1 LWSEGVCVYGSA
13 KGADTVVCRTA
24 EPAQSECASLAG
36 VREVGT
42 VRDWAQAPLEIV
54 ASIYEAALEPTQW
67 EGVLAAVQD
76 SLQADS
82 SALYLTDLQAL
93 EASFEV
99 SRGLDR
105 VRLQDYFRYYF
116 QVDPC
121 FSYRMSHPVGTVAA
135 SHQIMPDPEF
145 ARTEFY
151 QDFMRHLGR
160 FYTVGGMLAREP
172 SRVAVFSVHRSRSR
186 GPFEERA
193 QARMRALFPHVQR
206 AFQIG
211 RQLAG
216 SEAERHA
223 MLALLERIPTG
234 VLLLDER
241 RRVAFL
247 NRRAE
252 AILAAGDGLIMTAQG
267 LQAVQPELQA
277 ALAELIQ
284 GAVETG
290 AGRGTHA
297 GGALSLHAAGGRE
310 SYQVLVT
317 PLRTERLR
325 VDVGRE
331 RICAA
336 LFLHLR
342 DSQPA
347 LSEEV
352 LRDLFGFTSA
362 EARVAVALALGRS
375 PEEIATQ
382 AATSRYT
389 VRAQLSAIYQKLGV
403 HRQAEAVQRL
413 LSSPAALGDGDPR
426 PSGDE

>member
-1 LWSEGVCVYGSA
+1 
-13 KGADTVVCRTA
+13 
-24 EPAQSECASLAG
+24 
-36 VREVGT
+36 VGT
-42 VRDWAQAPLEIV
+42 VQDGAQVPLELV
-54 ASIYEAALEPTQW
+54 ASIYEAALEPSQW
-67 EGVLAAVQD
+67 GAVLEAVQE

-93 EASFEV
+93 DASFEV

-105 VRLQDYFRYYF
+105 VRLQDYFHYYF

-135 SHQIMPDPEF
+135 SHEIMPDSQF

-151 QDFMRHLGR
+151 QDFLRHLGR
-160 FYTVGGMLAREP
+160 FYTVGGMIAREP
-172 SRVAVFSVHRSRSR
+172 SRVAVFTVQRERRR
-186 GPFEERA
+186 GPFNERE
-193 QARMRALFPHVQR
+193 QAHLRALFPHVRR

-211 RQLAG
+211 RQLAA

-241 RRVAFL
+241 CRVAFL

-252 AILAAGDGLIMTAQG
+252 AILAAGDGLVMTAQG
-267 LQAVQPELQA
+267 VRAVQPELQR

-284 GAVETG
+284 GAVATG

-297 GGALSLHAAGGRE
+297 GGALSLHAARGRE

-317 PLRTERLR
+317 PLRMQAVR
-325 VDVGRE
+325 VDVGRD

-347 LSEEV
+347 LSVDV

-362 EARVAVALALGRS
+362 EARVAVALALGRR
-375 PEEIATQ
+375 PEEIAAE

-389 VRAQLSAIYQKLGV
+389 VRAQLSAVYHKLGV

-413 LSSPAALGDGDPR
+413 LSSPAALQDGPAHALD
-426 PSGDE
+426 DE